1 MRAHSQLAGLDFLPI
16 VPPTMLGQGT
26 GAAAAAAALVAE
38 AVSAQYRGQSR
49 VASVLEA
56 VRARCVARKQLK

>member
-1 MRAHSQLAGLDFLPI
+1 
-16 VPPTMLGQGT
+16 MLGQGT